1 MKEKFTLFRRAA
13 FLLLLAVT
21 FGTLSV
27 QAQELSATK
36 SKVSALSKGD
46 GFTVRKFQKSDPKA
60 SKISAQKMD
69 DRRAKARAVRKAPDG
84 ATFFEDFEG
93 ITTDGE
99 LPEGWTAIDADGDGF
114 NWSSHVNTGTSNHTT
129 HSGDVSLYSESY
141 NNDSKMALTPD
152 NWLITPK
159 VALGGTL
166 KVWAIGQD
174 ANYCAEHFAFYVSV
188 TGNTDVADFVQIAPA
203 SGEFVA
209 TGAYV
214 EYIADLSAY
223 AGREGYIAIRH
234 FNVSDEFILVID
246 DFAIVDE
253 VAPVTNLQ
261 VADVTSSQATV
272 SWSGTYDSFNVRY
285 RTAYDARATYFQDFE
300 GDLEGWASYTEN
312 EGDGWE
318 LGSWGDEYGI
328 VAYSESYSSSDGGLD
343 VDNWLI
349 SPKLALGGTL
359 KFSEYVSS
367 SWPDSY
373 EVLLSTT
380 TDEKE
385 SFTITLREMAVG
397 AGDWNEVSIDLSAYE
412 GQEGYIAIHHVS
424 NNCYYLIID
433 NFGIFGEASPAGEWV
448 ETTTTENSLILTG
461 LNPETT
467 YEVQVQGVTGETTTS
482 WTDAVQFTTLVSGTP
497 VPTNVTVTDITT
509 DGATISWQGEADSY
523 NVRYR
528 SGEGEW
534 TETTATEKSIALTG
548 LENNVQYEVQV
559 QAIYGELTSE
569 WTEPVTFTTLKIFP
583 KPSDFAVEDLTYN
596 SAKLTWK
603 ANGDETGWQIYIT
616 EASAVSDIEDLL
628 VPVDE
633 PEYILTDL
641 EEFTTYYVFLRAVYE
656 DGVSDFFTSSF
667 KTLEQFPTPKNFE
680 YFGDV
685 TFMSFG
691 LLWDENANATGYEY
705 IVSTTSLTEAQIE
718 ENAESAVATVE
729 PYFYF
734 TDGEPQTKY
743 YVYFRTLYEDG
754 VSSWVYPG
762 FITTQ
767 KVPTPTN
774 VAVSDIDSESAVVTW
789 TSDEAIEQ
797 YKLRYRTK
805 GVDPSGEETVAL
817 SENFDGLSA
826 GSLPEGWTAIDA
838 DEDGYNWGASGDG
851 TMVSDSFKNGVA
863 LSPDNWLIT
872 PKVQLDGLLKF
883 NAKNS
888 SSTYPDKMAVY
899 VSTTGTDVEDFVE
912 VLEPITP
919 PTSWT
924 EYTVDLRSFAGQEGY
939 VAFRHSF
946 VTDQLHIYI
955 DDVSIV
961 TYENSGTPAGKW
973 VEIDA
978 SETTAELTELE
989 AETDYEVQVQGFYH
1003 GFVSDWSNIVSFT
1016 TGDFFSLPTQITV
1029 SDITADAATVNWKNS
1044 KAENYFVQYRVAGE
1058 DPTVL
1063 FDEDFEGVIPEGDD
1077 YTYDLPEG
1085 WTTIDADGD
1094 GQSWYIFN
1102 SRERAHSGIAVA
1114 TSASFLGGPLTPD
1127 NWLITPKVPLD
1138 GTLHAWFRGQD
1149 PSWSSEPYAIYVSTT
1164 GTEIADFTEVLPRTV
1179 ATAEYVEQVVD
1190 LSEYAGQEG
1199 YVAFRHYDVTDMFR
1213 LNLEDVAIYKE
1224 VSENEWTYLYDYE
1237 EAPCTL
1243 TDLQPETKY
1252 EVRVGAVFYTRE
1264 GEPIKIE
1271 GTNSVFFTTLAEE
1284 VDAIDDL
1291 AADVKAGR
1299 TDVYTLTGIRL
1310 KGMPTQRGFY
1320 IVNGKK
1326 IYVK

>member
-1 MKEKFTLFRRAA
+1 MKENFTLLRRAA

-27 QAQELSATK
+27 QAQELGATK
-36 SKVSALSKGD
+36 SKVSALSKD
-46 GFTVRKFQKSDPKA
+46 VGFTARKFQKSDPKA
-60 SKISAQKMD
+60 SKISAQKMA

-114 NWSSHVNTGTSNHTT
+114 NWSSHVNTGTGNHTT
-129 HSGDVSLYSESY
+129 HSGDVTLYSESY
-141 NNDSKMALTPD
+141 SNDSGIPLTPD

-166 KVWAIGQD
+166 RVWAIGQD
-174 ANYCAEHFAFYVSV
+174 ANYCDEHFAFYVSV
-188 TGNTDVADFVQIAPA
+188 AGNTDVADFVQIAPA

-214 EYIADLSAY
+214 EYIADLGAY
-223 AGREGYIAIRH
+223 AGQEGYIAIRH

-285 RTAYDARATYFQDFE
+285 RTAYDTGATYFQDFE
-300 GDLEGWASYTEN
+300 GDIEGWASYTEN

-318 LGSWGDEYGI
+318 LGSLGDEYGI
-328 VAYSESYSSSDGGLD
+328 VAYSESYSSSTGLD

-424 NNCYYLIID
+424 SNCYYLIID
-433 NFGIFGEASPAGEWV
+433 NFGLFGEPVPAGEWV

-482 WTDAVQFTTLVSGTP
+482 WADAVQFTTLVSGTP

-559 QAIYGELTSE
+559 QAVYGELTSE

-583 KPSDFAVEDLTYN
+583 KPSDFAVTDLTYN
-596 SAKLTWK
+596 GAKLTWK
-603 ANGDETGWQIYIT
+603 ANGDETGWQIYIST
-616 EASAVSDIEDLL
+616 TSTVDGSELEGLL

-641 EEFTTYYVFLRAVYE
+641 EEYTTYYVFLRAVYE
-656 DGVSDFFTSSF
+656 DGVSEFFTSNF
-667 KTLEQFPTPKNFE
+667 KTPEQFPTPKNFE

-685 TFMSFG
+685 TFTSFG
-691 LLWDENANATGYEY
+691 VIWDENANATGYEY
-705 IVSTTSLTEAQIE
+705 IVSTTSLTDAQIE

-734 TDGEPQTKY
+734 TDGEPQTDY
-743 YVYFRTLYEDG
+743 YLYFRTLYEDG

-817 SENFDGLSA
+817 SENFDGLSE

-838 DEDGYNWGASGDG
+838 DGDEYNWGASGDG
-851 TMVSDSFKNGVA
+851 TMVSDSFKGGVA

-888 SSTYPDKMAVY
+888 SSYYPDKMAVY

-955 DDVSIV
+955 DDVSIT

-1063 FDEDFEGVIPEGDD
+1063 FEDFEGVIPEGSD

-1094 GQSWYIFN
+1094 GNSWYIVN
-1102 SRERAHSGIAVA
+1102 SVERAHSGIAVA
-1114 TSASFLGGPLTPD
+1114 TSASYFGEPLTPD

-1149 PSWSSEPYAIYVSTT
+1149 PDWSSEPYAIYVSTT

-1199 YVAFRHYDVTDMFR
+1199 YVAFRHYDVTDQFR
-1213 LNLEDVAIYKE
+1213 LNLDDVAIYKE
-1224 VSENEWTYLYDYE
+1224 VSVNEWTYLYDYE